1 MKIFISQPMRGKTD
15 AEILAERERAIKAAK
30 AKWGDDVE
38 VLESF
43 FRGAP
48 TEAKPLLFLGE
59 SLKVMADAD
68 VVIMCEKSTAARWC
82 RTEFYVAYEY
92 DVPIFHMIGDKI
104 LDERETCAKNAQA
117 GKGNQ

>member
-15 AEILAERERAIKAAK
+15 AEILTERERAIKAAK

-48 TEAKPLLFLGE
+48 AEAKPLWFLGE

-68 VVIMCEKSTAARWC
+68 AVIVRKGWSCARWC
-82 RTEFYVAYEY
+82 KVEIAAADAYKL
-92 DVPIFHMIGDKI
+92 PIFFLIGNK
-104 LDERETCAKNAQA
+104 LRGHNE
-117 GKGNQ
+117 

>member
-38 VLESF
+38 ALESF

-48 TEAKPLLFLGE
+48 AEAKPLWFLGE
-59 SLKVMADAD
+59 SLKVMADA
-68 VVIMCEKSTAARWC
+68 VILCPKWHLTRGCIVEAAAANRYNIPTFGIVDGVLC
-82 RTEFYVAYEY
+82 
-92 DVPIFHMIGDKI
+92 
-104 LDERETCAKNAQA
+104 
-117 GKGNQ
+117 

>member
-43 FRGAP
+43 FQDAP
-48 TEAKPLLFLGE
+48 AEAKPLWFWDE
-59 SLKVMADAD
+59 SLKVMYDADA
-68 VVIMCEKSTAARWC
+68 VIMCKGWSEASGCKVEIVFADGYNLPV
-82 RTEFYVAYEY
+82 F
-92 DVPIFHMIGDKI
+92 FLIGDK
-104 LDERETCAKNAQA
+104 LRGYNE
-117 GKGNQ
+117 

>member
-15 AEILAERERAIKAAK
+15 AEILAERERVIKAAK

-48 TEAKPLLFLGE
+48 TEAKPLWFLGE
-59 SLKVMADAD
+59 SLKIMADAD
-68 VVIMCEKSTAARWC
+68 AIILCKGWSEARGCKVELYAA
-82 RTEFYVAYEY
+82 
-92 DVPIFHMIGDKI
+92 DVYGIPDYCMSD
-104 LDERETCAKNAQA
+104 DEIKY
-117 GKGNQ
+117 

>member
-15 AEILAERERAIKAAK
+15 AEILAERERVIKAAK
-30 AKWGDDVE
+30 AKWGDDVK

-48 TEAKPLLFLGE
+48 TEAKPLWFLGE

-68 VVIMCEKSTAARWC
+68 VVIFCDFWWNARGC
-82 RTEFYVAYEY
+82 RVEARAVSEY
-92 DVPIFHMIGDKI
+92 KKQAFFI
-104 LDERETCAKNAQA
+104 TCNELHD
-117 GKGNQ
+117 

>member
-30 AKWGDDVE
+30 TKWGAGVE

-43 FRGAP
+43 FQDAP
-48 TEAKPLLFLGE
+48 VGAKPLWFLGE

-68 VVIMCEKSTAARWC
+68 AVILCPNWRLTSGCIVEAAAANRYNIPTFVMVDGVL
-82 RTEFYVAYEY
+82 R
-92 DVPIFHMIGDKI
+92 
-104 LDERETCAKNAQA
+104 
-117 GKGNQ
+117 

>member
-30 AKWGDDVE
+30 TKWGAGVE

-43 FRGAP
+43 FQDAPVGA
-48 TEAKPLLFLGE
+48 EPLWFLGE

-68 VVIMCEKSTAARWC
+68 AVILCPNWRLTRGCIVEAAAANRYNIPTFVMVDGVL
-82 RTEFYVAYEY
+82 R
-92 DVPIFHMIGDKI
+92 
-104 LDERETCAKNAQA
+104 
-117 GKGNQ
+117 

>member
-48 TEAKPLLFLGE
+48 TEAKPMWFLGE

-68 VVIMCEKSTAARWC
+68 AVIVCKGWSDARGC
-82 RTEFYVAYEY
+82 KVEIASADAYKL
-92 DVPIFHMIGDKI
+92 PIFFLIGDK
-104 LDERETCAKNAQA
+104 LRGYNE
-117 GKGNQ
+117 

>member
-15 AEILAERERAIKAAK
+15 AEILEERERAIKAAK

-48 TEAKPLLFLGE
+48 TEAKPMWFLGE

-68 VVIMCEKSTAARWC
+68 AIILCKGWSDARGCKVEVAAAESYKLPVFFLVC
-82 RTEFYVAYEY
+82 
-92 DVPIFHMIGDKI
+92 DK
-104 LDERETCAKNAQA
+104 LRGCNE
-117 GKGNQ
+117 

>member
-1 MKIFISQPMRGKTD
+1 MKIFISQPIRGKTD

-48 TEAKPLLFLGE
+48 AEAKPLWFLGE

-68 VVIMCEKSTAARWC
+68 AIILCKGWSEARGCKVEIATAD
-82 RTEFYVAYEY
+82 AYKLP
-92 DVPIFHMIGDKI
+92 VFF
-104 LDERETCAKNAQA
+104 LV
-117 GKGNQ
+117 GNKLRGYNE

>member
-38 VLESF
+38 ALESF
-43 FRGAP
+43 FQDAP
-48 TEAKPLLFLGE
+48 AGAKPLWFLGE

-68 VVIMCEKSTAARWC
+68 AVIVCKGWSDARGC
-82 RTEFYVAYEY
+82 KVEIASADACKLPVF
-92 DVPIFHMIGDKI
+92 FLIGDK
-104 LDERETCAKNAQA
+104 LLGYNE
-117 GKGNQ
+117 

>member
-15 AEILAERERAIKAAK
+15 AEILAERERVIKDAK

-43 FRGAP
+43 FQGAP
-48 TEAKPLLFLGE
+48 AEAKPLWFLGE

-68 VVIMCEKSTAARWC
+68 DVQNMHKSER
-82 RTEFYVAYEY
+82 RT
-92 DVPIFHMIGDKI
+92 
-104 LDERETCAKNAQA
+104 N
-117 GKGNQ
+117 GN

>member
-30 AKWGDDVE
+30 AKWVDVE

-48 TEAKPLLFLGE
+48 TEAKPLWFLGE

-68 VVIMCEKSTAARWC
+68 AVIVCKGWSDARGCKVEIAAAD
-82 RTEFYVAYEY
+82 AYKLP
-92 DVPIFHMIGDKI
+92 VFFLVGDK
-104 LDERETCAKNAQA
+104 LRGYNE
-117 GKGNQ
+117 